1 MCAARPGPLFFTLF
15 PLLTRGGIINPTL
28 KTACRDRARFRR
40 DFRSLK
46 IPTRLHFSL
55 HIHFSLYFLSGFT
68 VPPLPSFLHSHPVS
82 SFSSFPLPSL
92 CNLCTN
98 VKLTVYSARWQPS
111 SHSFPKIRDSF
122 FYFISFGMHTFWRK
136 LIKQHFIIA
145 IIEENIN
152 CEGIVMINVSY
163 YAVFRRLI
171 RCGIIRC
178 LIELFKRTG
187 TDWRTRLIINWTA
200 NIVIN

>member
-1 MCAARPGPLFFTLF
+1 MNTGALLKSSLSDTWKIPKKKKQKKKRKCRAGPPPSSLACCGETEISTFNSRLMCAARPGPLFFTLF
-15 PLLTRGGIINPTL
+15 PLLTWGGIINPTL

-98 VKLTVYSARWQPS
+98 VKLTVYSVLQPS
-111 SHSFPKIRDSF
+111 SLPKIRDSLL
-122 FYFISFGMHTFWRK
+122 YF
-136 LIKQHFIIA
+136 
-145 IIEENIN
+145 
-152 CEGIVMINVSY
+152 
-163 YAVFRRLI
+163 
-171 RCGIIRC
+171 
-178 LIELFKRTG
+178 
-187 TDWRTRLIINWTA
+187 TA
-200 NIVIN
+200 F